1 MKKIL
6 VIGASGLIGSRFVE
20 LARDKFE
27 IIAVDEK
34 TLDITNKNEVDRY
47 FNNNLFDVVLNFAAV
62 TNVDGAEKE
71 KGDEAG
77 ITWRLNTLGPKYLSE
92 ACKLSNKQSLASQ
105 GSGKFFVQISTD
117 FAFNGTNE
125 NPGPYDEDARI
136 AESID
141 GVGWYGWS
149 KNRAEKLISE
159 SGCRYAIVR
168 IAYPFSSAKYDL
180 KLDFAKNYL
189 KVFDEG
195 KLFPI
200 FTDQTFTPLYLEDM
214 INPLSKIL
222 EEELEGVFHIVSSDV
237 ATPFDFV
244 EYLLKKA
251 RNVERA
257 VQKGSM
263 EEFLRAEGRTPRPRL
278 GGLKTEKTQSK
289 LGMKFRTWKEMIDD
303 FADNL

>member
-34 TLDITNKNEVDRY
+34 TLDIIGEQAVEEY
-47 FNNNLFDVVLNFAAV
+47 FAKTAFDVVVNFAAF
-62 TNVDGAEKE
+62 TNVDVAEKE
-71 KGDEAG
+71 RNDENG
-77 ITWRLNTLGPKYLSE
+77 LCFKLNVKAVENLAY
-92 ACKLSNKQSLASQ
+92 ACKKYNKFL
-105 GSGKFFVQISTD
+105 VQISTD
-117 FAFNGTNE
+117 FVFTGNNE
-125 NPGPYDEDARI
+125 NPGPYDEDAKI
-136 AESID
+136 AKSMD

-159 SGCRYAIVR
+159 SGSRYAIVR
-168 IAYPFSSAKYDL
+168 IAYPFSSGKYDL

-251 RNVERA
+251 RNVERV

-289 LGMKFRTWKEMIDD
+289 LGIKFRTWREMIDD
-303 FADNL
+303 FVDNL